1 MDYVIQAAQLLLGIS
16 ILVVLHEFGHF
27 IAAKAFKTRVEAF
40 YLFFNPWFSLIK
52 KKIGDTEYGIGWLPL
67 GGYVKISGMIDES
80 MDKEQMEKPAE
91 PWEFRS
97 KPTWQRLI
105 IMLGGVIV
113 NVIVAFFIYAMILF
127 TWGETYIPA
136 QNATYGVY
144 CDSVAQSIGFVN
156 GDKIVAL
163 DGKPIDSETTY
174 GQITVQILLDDIKEV
189 TVDRDGSRETIL
201 IPTDFAETVISN
213 KVTKGLFVEECPF
226 IVDSVSQD
234 LPAFEA
240 GIMKGDEV
248 VAINGNK
255 ISGLVNSLEYMGR
268 EKNEEVSLTL
278 LRNGSEVEISV
289 TPNEDGQIGVLRKTP
304 LEYLTVATKEYGF
317 FESIPA
323 GFYKTGNV
331 LKRYI
336 DQFKLIF
343 SKAGVKQLGGF
354 GSISKL
360 YGATWNWQN
369 FWEKTALISVMLA
382 VMNLLPIPALDGGH
396 VMFLSYEMITGRKPH
411 EKVMEY
417 AQIAGMML
425 LLAFMLYAN
434 GMDVVRAWFSN

>member
-1 MDYVIQAAQLLLGIS
+1 MDYVIQAVQFLLGIS
-16 ILVVLHEFGHF
+16 ILVILHEFGHF

-40 YLFFNPWFSLIK
+40 YLFFNPWFSLVK

-113 NVIVAFFIYAMILF
+113 NVIVAFFIYAMVLF

-174 GQITVQILLDDIKEV
+174 GQITVQLLLDDIKEV
-189 TVDRDGSRETIL
+189 TVDRGGSRETVL
-201 IPTDFAETVISN
+201 IPADFAETVISN

-240 GIMKGDEV
+240 GILKGDEV

-255 ISGLVNSLEYMGR
+255 ISGLVNSLEYMGS
-268 EKNEEVSLTL
+268 EKNGELTLTL
-278 LRNGSEVEISV
+278 LRNGSEIEINV

-304 LEYLTVATKEYGF
+304 LDYLTIATKEYGF

-360 YGATWNWQN
+360 YGATWDWQN